1 MRHGASVLVAGAA
14 LGAAALV
21 FQLKGTVRELERELA
36 RTERTIE
43 EARWRL
49 QTLKADHAFL
59 ARPERLALQAAQLGM
74 VPATASRLVAV
85 QAIAHG
91 QPQQEP
97 AAKVVAVVLPSGE
110 RVELRFKPGP
120 AARASAT
127 GGASAGLIRARAV
140 P

>member
-43 EARWRL
+43 ESRWRL

-59 ARPERLALQAAQLGM
+59 SRPERLALQAAQLGM

-85 QAIAHG
+85 QAIARG
-91 QPQQEP
+91 QPQEEP
-97 AAKVVAVVLPSGE
+97 AARSVAVVLPSGE
-110 RVELRFKPGP
+110 RTELRFKPSPAGRTATVGGAP
-120 AARASAT
+120 AA
-127 GGASAGLIRARAV
+127 LIKARAV